1 MGIMGNLPP
10 IIIIIIIISVTFAE
24 QKGFQNHKS
33 NTFMGIMG
41 NLPPNYHHH
50 HHHHLW
56 LLLFANTPSV
66 I

>member
-1 MGIMGNLPP
+1 MKTCLQ
-10 IIIIIIIISVTFAE
+10 IIIIIIISNTFVE

-41 NLPPNYHHH
+41 NLPANYHH

-56 LLLFANTPSV
+56 LLLFTNTPSV

>member
-1 MGIMGNLPP
+1 MFMGIMGNLPP
-10 IIIIIIIISVTFAE
+10 IIIIIIISITFAE

-50 HHHHLW
+50 HHLW
-56 LLLFANTPSV
+56 LLLFTNTPSV

>member
-10 IIIIIIIISVTFAE
+10 IIIIIIISITFAE

-50 HHHHLW
+50 HHLW
-56 LLLFANTPSV
+56 LLLFTNTPSV